1 MAELEARSAMVSASR
16 MRQSAIRES
25 MISMA
30 ATAPAAARRTSRAVQ
45 WGPASGAASTMA
57 ISASTLGWISRSRS
71 TRTPSG
77 WTPPASTGP

>member
-16 MRQSAIRES
+16 IRQSATRES
-25 MISMA
+25 MISTA

-45 WGPASGAASTMA
+45 CGPARGASSTMA

-71 TRTPSG
+71 TPTPSG